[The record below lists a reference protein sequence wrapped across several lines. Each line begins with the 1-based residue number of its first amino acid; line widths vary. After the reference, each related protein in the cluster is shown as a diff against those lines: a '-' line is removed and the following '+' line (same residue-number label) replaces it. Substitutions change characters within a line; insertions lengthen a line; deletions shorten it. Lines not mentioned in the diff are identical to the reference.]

1 MVSTPLKNIS
11 QIGNLPQIGVKI
23 KNIWNHH
30 LVKSSIYFLAV
41 AVILKT
47 WTCKEGH
54 WGLPMRVF
62 STAAQPCCGW
72 LQPMRCWKKHVGS
85 CQKHCNSQRIPWRF
99 LFRAWILELWCGSPG
114 LNGILDS
121 YNQTSNKTFGWRQC
135 NQIPADD
142 RAQPVERLELLGALG
157 NSKWSPTKT
166 SWMLTG
172 STTNQ
177 LG

>member
-99 LFRAWILELWCGSPG
+99 LFRAWILKLWCGQPG

-135 NQIPADD
+135 NQIPVRRSCSTSCTTWVA
-142 RAQPVERLELLGALG
+142 R
-157 NSKWSPTKT
+157 SPQQKT

-172 STTNQ
+172 SAPTSW
-177 LG
+177 GRIE